1 MEHGVASTIDRI
13 ILENGQ
19 ALLKIVQG
27 SMAELPNILFIY
39 FFYKKI
45 KINFMG
51 NLSSSNTN

>member
-27 SMAELPNILFIY
+27 SMAELPNLLFIY
-39 FFYKKI
+39 FFFKKR
-45 KINFMG
+45 
-51 NLSSSNTN
+51 